1 MSRNV
6 LLILIL
12 ASAQWALAQN
22 EHFEWLGLDAEPLS
36 TDSIDLVPYSGELN
50 NFDGGYALGDTVGD
64 FHLWSLQGEEFLL
77 SNVVDPNKPTIIF
90 NGSAT
95 CIRFQNDWDPMQ
107 SPIVVEWVSQHLD
120 DFNWVPVYVAEAHA
134 LDVENCPSNCPAF
147 PIAGPNGQYL
157 NQHRIVQDR
166 IDAAQIIIDYM
177 GPGSGNQWQFP
188 WNDMLIDS
196 PDNLIYENF
205 FMRPAGMVVINCNGV
220 VVERGDWMGLHI
232 AAPSVRLF
240 LESLLESPSNPE
252 QGCLLVSN
260 PDLLCSSDSPDTDGD
275 GTCDLAELELGTD
288 PFDPCDLGDEGL
300 GDSDGD
306 GACDALEV
314 FMETDPNNICDP
326 FNLDTD
332 GDGFCDLEEELLGFN
347 PFNACE
353 PASQDT
359 DGDGYCDT
367 EEALLGSDATDPCSP
382 DVLDSDMDGICN
394 SAELANGSDPNNTCD
409 PYGTDSDGD
418 GLCDQIEMI
427 IGSEMA
433 DPCDPYGMDS
443 DGDGFCDMAEA
454 LNGND
459 PLDAC
464 DPNDLDVDGDGWCAG
479 MELASGWSDMDP
491 CTPIGTDSD
500 GDGFCDMEELI
511 MGYDP
516 NDACSPASLDTD
528 GDGMCDMQE
537 ILDGSSPFS
546 AESVLSM
553 EGIDPTWSVRQGQ
566 GGFSV
571 LCDDCLGQP
580 WTLTDGTGR
589 QVRSGALSGWNA
601 WLVPPGIYVLGL
613 PEQGAYVRVVTT
625 D

>member
-6 LLILIL
+6 LLVLVL
-12 ASAQWALAQN
+12 VGTQWASAQN
-22 EHFEWLGLDAEPLS
+22 EHFDWLGLDEEPLA

-50 NFDGGYALGDTVGD
+50 TFDGGYALGDTVGD
-64 FHLWSLQGEEFLL
+64 FHLWTLQGEEFLL

-95 CIRFQNDWDPMQ
+95 CIRFQNDWDPMH

-147 PIAGPNGQYL
+147 PIAGPHGEYL

-188 WNDMLIDS
+188 WDDMLIDS
-196 PDNLIYENF
+196 PDNLMYENF

-220 VVERGDWMGLHI
+220 VVERADWLGLHI
-232 AAPSVRLF
+232 AEPSVRLF
-240 LESLLESPSNPE
+240 LESLLEAPTGLE
-252 QGCLLVSN
+252 DGCLLVSN
-260 PDLLCSSDSPDTDGD
+260 PDMLCGSNSPDTDGD
-275 GTCDLAELELGTD
+275 GTCDAAELELGTD
-288 PFDPCDLGDEGL
+288 PFDPCDLGEEGL

-306 GACDALEV
+306 GACDALEM

-332 GDGFCDLEEELLGFN
+332 GDGFCDLEEELLGSN

-353 PASQDT
+353 PASTDT

-367 EEALLGSDATDPCSP
+367 EEVLLGSDATDPCSP

-394 SAELANGSDPNNTCD
+394 SAELANGTDPNNTCD

-418 GLCDQIEMI
+418 GLCDQIEMV
-427 IGSEMA
+427 IGSGLT
-433 DPCDPYGMDS
+433 DPCDPYGVDT

-454 LNGND
+454 LEGSD
-459 PLDAC
+459 PSDAC

-479 MELASGWSDMDP
+479 TELASGWSDMDP
-491 CTPIGTDSD
+491 CSPIGSDTD

-511 MGYDP
+511 LGYDP

-528 GDGMCDMQE
+528 GDGLCDMQE

-546 AESVLSM
+546 AESVLSI
-553 EGIDPTWSVRQGQ
+553 EGFEEAWSIQQGQ

-571 LCDDCLGQP
+571 QCDGCFGLP
-580 WTLTDGTGR
+580 WTLTDGAGR
-589 QVRSGALSGWNA
+589 QVRSGALSTWNA
-601 WLVPPGIYVLGL
+601 WRVSSGIYLLGF
-613 PEQGAYVRVVTT
+613 PTAGTQVRVVIA